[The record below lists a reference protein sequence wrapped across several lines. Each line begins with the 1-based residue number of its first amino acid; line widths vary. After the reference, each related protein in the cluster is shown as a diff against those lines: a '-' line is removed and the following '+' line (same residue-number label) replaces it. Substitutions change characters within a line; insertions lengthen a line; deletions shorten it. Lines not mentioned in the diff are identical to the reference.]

1 MDEVQL
7 SDIIFNIRYRLNNDP
22 NWKYSRSR
30 ETRAMLALEDFKHG
44 DEIHLQVQ
52 AERAG
57 VIIEDWGQELVA
69 SVGTKVARRG
79 AAMEND
85 KLKLHLAGAVEKD
98 GKNGVPVDPQD
109 LLPPL
114 DFTAHVVGPS
124 SVKLEWKPNEGVPKG
139 KIQFKKHDEI
149 NYEIVLVSCLSS
161 WIERRVTKVH
171 IWNPVL
177 LALLTQRSK

>member
-44 DEIHLQVQ
+44 DEIRLQIQ

-69 SVGTKVARRG
+69 NIGT
-79 AAMEND
+79 
-85 KLKLHLAGAVEKD
+85 KLHLSGAVEKD
-98 GKNGVPVDPQD
+98 GKNGVSVDPQD

-114 DFTAHVVGPS
+114 DFTARVVGPS
-124 SVKLEWKPNEGVPKG
+124 SVKLEWKPNEGVPQDIFYVVNIK
-139 KIQFKKHDEI
+139 Q
-149 NYEIVLVSCLSS
+149 LTSS
-161 WIERRVTKVH
+161 APPDAATSLQRQQVH
-171 IWNPVL
+171 CSLDPSLIPS
-177 LALLTQRSK
+177 A